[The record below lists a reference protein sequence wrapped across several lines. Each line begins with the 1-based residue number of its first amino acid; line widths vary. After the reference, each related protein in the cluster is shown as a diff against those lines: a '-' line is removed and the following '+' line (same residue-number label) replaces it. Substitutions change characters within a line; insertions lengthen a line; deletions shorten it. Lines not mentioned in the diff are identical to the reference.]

1 MISKSELIRKLDN
14 CPFCGEN
21 NDSLKIDSYF
31 DKMSNK
37 YYFIKCKCGATSK
50 EIMMRPDICVY
61 EELLNFWNTRCKN
74 GDLAIDGRNKNFSSF
89 SHVDANYSVND

>member
-1 MISKSELIRKLDN
+1 MISKSELISKLDN

-37 YYFIKCKCGATSK
+37 YYFIKCKYL
-50 EIMMRPDICVY
+50 V
-61 EELLNFWNTRCKN
+61 
-74 GDLAIDGRNKNFSSF
+74 SS
-89 SHVDANYSVND
+89 